1 MRVDKYLWCVRFYKT
16 RNKASQAC
24 KKGHVFLRE
33 SKVKPSQDVF
43 EGDILRIRK
52 NQINFEIKVT
62 GLPSS
67 RVGAKLV
74 FQYYMDQ
81 TPQENVEHVE
91 KLRYAQK
98 HYRKKGL
105 GRPTKKDR
113 RELDEFLKESNDK
126 TKEPDS

>member
-1 MRVDKYLWCVRFYKT
+1 MRIDKYLWCVRFYKT
-16 RNKASQAC
+16 RNKATQAC
-24 KKGHVFLRE
+24 KKGHIFLRGA
-33 SKVKPSQDVF
+33 KVKPSQDIF
-43 EGDILRIRK
+43 EGDVIQIRK
-52 NQINFEIKVT
+52 NQISHVIKIISI
-62 GLPSS
+62 PDS

-81 TPQENVEHVE
+81 TPKENLEHVE

-113 RELDEFLKESNDK
+113 RELDEFLKDK
-126 TKEPDS
+126 NEQNKK

>member
-24 KKGHVFLRE
+24 RKGHIFLRNA
-33 SKVKPSQDVF
+33 KVKPSQEILV
-43 EGDILRIRK
+43 GDTLQIRK
-52 NQINFEIKVT
+52 NQISFEIKVI
-62 GLPSS
+62 GLPKS

-81 TPQENVEHVE
+81 TPKENLEHVE

-113 RELDEFLKESNDK
+113 RELDEFLKDSNDQNK
-126 TKEPDS
+126 K

>member
-24 KKGHVFLRE
+24 KKGHIFVRNA
-33 SKVKPSQDVF
+33 KVKPSQEIFV
-43 EGDILRIRK
+43 GDILKIRK
-52 NQINFEIKVT
+52 NQISFEIKII
-62 GLPSS
+62 GLPES

-81 TPQENVEHVE
+81 TPKENLEHVE

-98 HYRKKGL
+98 HYRKQGL

-113 RELDEFLKESNDK
+113 RELDEFLKDSNDQNK
-126 TKEPDS
+126 K

>member
-1 MRVDKYLWCVRFYKT
+1 MRVDKYLWCIRFFKT

-33 SKVKPSQDVF
+33 SKAKPSQEVF
-43 EGDILRIRK
+43 PGDHLKIRK
-52 NQINFEIKVT
+52 NQITFEIKVLD
-62 GLPSS
+62 LPES

-74 FQYYMDQ
+74 FQYYEDQ
-81 TPQENVEHVE
+81 TPKENVAHVE

-113 RELDEFLKESNDK
+113 RELDEFIKKTNDK
-126 TKEPDS
+126 TKE

>member
-16 RNKASQAC
+16 RSKASEAC
-24 KKGHVFLRE
+24 RKGHVFLRE
-33 SKVKPSQDVF
+33 SKVKPSQEVF
-43 EGDILRIRK
+43 TGDTLQIRK
-52 NQINFEIKVT
+52 NQISFEIKVI
-62 GLPSS
+62 GLPDS

-74 FQYYMDQ
+74 FQYYLDQ
-81 TPQENVEHVE
+81 TPKENLEHVE

-113 RELDEFLKESNDK
+113 RELDDFLKKANDQK
-126 TKEPDS
+126 KD